1 MTTRLK
7 KLIASLRGA
16 TMPTFIGVLGLAN
29 TQCGISEK
37 SSPNLAP
44 EVLQRSLLTA
54 SNLTVINSSKASAT
68 EWRLGSSL
76 SLSEDGT
83 SALIGTLLSSG
94 SSGGMYK
101 LYQPAGTKWELRSS
115 VPSRQIIAVDDLRIS
130 DGAISANGL
139 TIVSRDSTSGGLGI
153 SEKEVSGWRHRGYFY
168 DGGWCRSGTEFGY
181 AVAISADGSV
191 IAASC
196 PDFNG
201 TFYSSNGSVVL
212 LKRQINAAG
221 AVSWGIISH
230 FDETP
235 GEQFFGTDIALSPNA
250 KTLLVNARKQDTMTL
265 NWTWKVYVFDLNK
278 DLSLRS
284 TTQLEP
290 DDSEPNDGFGTS
302 LSVSSDGLTAIIGA
316 PYKGTYTAGP
326 NFGAAYIFSRPGEYI
341 MFSQKKLS
349 VVSTNVDLFGD
360 AVAISG
366 DGQRALIGA
375 PMEANG
381 LTPKVGAGYV
391 YERSGDRW
399 TLQSK
404 IRGEGTGFGSLFGQ
418 AVALDK
424 KGEVAIIGAPRIPP
438 PIVALGTPLL
448 AASGQVFI
456 YTIKRQNGDRCSS
469 APECKSGFC
478 VDGVCCNSAC
488 GGGALSDCQAC
499 SKALGAA
506 VDGTCGNVTAK
517 ASITCRP
524 ARSGCDLAETCDGLK
539 PTCPPDIVVTTPNV
553 LCRAA
558 AGACDKPEY
567 CDGSTPT
574 CPPDGKMGRSDPP
587 CRSAA
592 GDCDEPEYCDGGDKC
607 PTNDGFKPST
617 TQCRGAGTTDCFKPA
632 WCPGNSAN
640 CPDKVARDV
649 TQICRPQV
657 GDCDVDDFCDG
668 TTFVCPLPD
677 KHRSK
682 GERCGSGDLQCDG
695 SGKCGAPS
703 SYTSSY

>member
-1 MTTRLK
+1 MEKEALTMTTRLK

-44 EVLQRSLLTA
+44 EALQRSLLTA
-54 SNLTVINSSKASAT
+54 SNLTVINSSKASAN

-83 SALIGTLLSSG
+83 SALIGTLLSGG
-94 SSGGMYK
+94 SSNGMYK

-115 VPSRQIIAVDDLRIS
+115 VPSRQIIAVDDRRIS

-201 TFYSSNGSVVL
+201 SFYSSNGSVVL

-235 GEQFFGTDIALSPNA
+235 GEQFFGTDIAMSPNA
-250 KTLLVNARKQDTMTL
+250 KTLLINARKQNTMTL

-290 DDSEPNDGFGTS
+290 DDSEPNDGFGTA

-326 NFGAAYIFSRPGEYI
+326 NFGAAYIFSRPDEYI

-349 VVSTNVDLFGD
+349 VVSSNVDLFGD

-424 KGEVAIIGAPRIPP
+424 KGEVAIIGAPRILP
-438 PIVALGTPLL
+438 PIGALGTPLL

-488 GGGALSDCQAC
+488 GGGASGDCQAC
-499 SKALGAA
+499 SKALGASS
-506 VDGTCGNVTAK
+506 DGDCSNISGV
-517 ASITCRP
+517 CRP
-524 ARSGCDLAETCDGLK
+524 AAGECDVAESCTGTSPNCPSDKVVEKLAMKLCRDAADGCDKL
-539 PTCPPDIVVTTPNV
+539 
-553 LCRAA
+553 
-558 AGACDKPEY
+558 EY
-567 CDGSTPT
+567 CDGTSPICPSDLPRPKGYVCRKKVSDCDLKEEVCDGVNNA
-574 CPPDGKMGRSDPP
+574 CPPDEAVPKGLV
-587 CRSAA
+587 CRSSVHGSCVVDAV
-592 GDCDEPEYCDGGDKC
+592 CDGLSTSCGVSPHKADGTRCLPESGMSFQCVDAKCISGSCTEPIFSGRTTECGGMQKCDGG
-607 PTNDGFKPST
+607 GFCK
-617 TQCRGAGTTDCFKPA
+617 
-632 WCPGNSAN
+632 
-640 CPDKVARDV
+640 
-649 TQICRPQV
+649 
-657 GDCDVDDFCDG
+657 
-668 TTFVCPLPD
+668 
-677 KHRSK
+677 
-682 GERCGSGDLQCDG
+682 
-695 SGKCGAPS
+695 
-703 SYTSSY
+703 